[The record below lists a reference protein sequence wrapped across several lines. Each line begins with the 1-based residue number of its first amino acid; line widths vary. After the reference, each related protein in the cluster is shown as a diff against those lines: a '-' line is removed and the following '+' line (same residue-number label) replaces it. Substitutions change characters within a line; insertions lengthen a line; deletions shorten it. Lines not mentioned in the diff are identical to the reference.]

1 MEPLHCVISKK
12 NYIDDTSR
20 TVRIC
25 INSSFCA
32 FEIIFDQTFDK
43 NSFMQKLVCI
53 PSCPHFKILS
63 IGELQTLLKDQ
74 RNSFKKKSPQPVCV
88 LLFQIRLIIN
98 AMIYQNVV
106 KKSAK
111 FKILSFFA
119 TKLDISQRI
128 PIYNSVVAWILNFRI
143 VLPAKKGSLIK
154 VISEPKQNHRASDS
168 SAKLRIQS
176 LCEMQWLLWNNGLEK
191 RREKWKFSK
200 SWSLA
205 R

>member
-1 MEPLHCVISKK
+1 
-12 NYIDDTSR
+12 
-20 TVRIC
+20 
-25 INSSFCA
+25 
-32 FEIIFDQTFDK
+32 
-43 NSFMQKLVCI
+43 MQKLVCI

-74 RNSFKKKSPQPVCV
+74 RNSFKKKSPQPVV
-88 LLFQIRLIIN
+88 SYFFQIRLIIN

-176 LCEMQWLLWNNGLEK
+176 FCEMQWLLWNNGLEK

-200 SWSLA
+200 SWSSA

>member
-1 MEPLHCVISKK
+1 
-12 NYIDDTSR
+12 
-20 TVRIC
+20 
-25 INSSFCA
+25 
-32 FEIIFDQTFDK
+32 
-43 NSFMQKLVCI
+43 MQKLVCI

-128 PIYNSVVAWILNFRI
+128 PIYNSVVAWILNFRT
-143 VLPAKKGSLIK
+143 VLPAKNRQFDKSNFWTKAKSPCFRQLCKIKNSVLSVRCSDCFETMGSK
-154 VISEPKQNHRASDS
+154 KEEKNES
-168 SAKLRIQS
+168 SARVEVQRDKKKGRSSVKYKEKKICDLPY
-176 LCEMQWLLWNNGLEK
+176 LL
-191 RREKWKFSK
+191 
-200 SWSLA
+200 
-205 R
+205 

>member
-1 MEPLHCVISKK
+1 
-12 NYIDDTSR
+12 
-20 TVRIC
+20 
-25 INSSFCA
+25 
-32 FEIIFDQTFDK
+32 
-43 NSFMQKLVCI
+43 MQKLVCI

-168 SAKLRIQS
+168 SAKLKNLVFLWDPVTALKQRLEKKMKVQQELKFSEIKRKAEVQS
-176 LCEMQWLLWNNGLEK
+176 NTRKRKFVTCHIYSKFEVFLQSCLPWLGLEL
-191 RREKWKFSK
+191 FVF
-200 SWSLA
+200 L
-205 R
+205 

>member
-1 MEPLHCVISKK
+1 
-12 NYIDDTSR
+12 
-20 TVRIC
+20 
-25 INSSFCA
+25 
-32 FEIIFDQTFDK
+32 
-43 NSFMQKLVCI
+43 MQKLVCI

-176 LCEMQWLLWNNGLEK
+176 FCEMQWLLWNNGLEK

-200 SWSLA
+200 SWSSA

>member
-1 MEPLHCVISKK
+1 
-12 NYIDDTSR
+12 
-20 TVRIC
+20 
-25 INSSFCA
+25 
-32 FEIIFDQTFDK
+32 
-43 NSFMQKLVCI
+43 MQKLVCI

-168 SAKLRIQS
+168 SAKLRIQFF
-176 LCEMQWLLWNNGLEK
+176 LWDAVTALKQWARKKKRKMKVQQELKFSEIKRKAEVQSNTRKRKFVTCHIYSKFEVFLQSCLPWLGLEL
-191 RREKWKFSK
+191 FVF
-200 SWSLA
+200 L
-205 R
+205 

>member
-1 MEPLHCVISKK
+1 
-12 NYIDDTSR
+12 
-20 TVRIC
+20 
-25 INSSFCA
+25 
-32 FEIIFDQTFDK
+32 
-43 NSFMQKLVCI
+43 MQKLVYI

-128 PIYNSVVAWILNFRI
+128 PIYNSVVAWILNFRT
-143 VLPAKKGSLIK
+143 VLPAKNRQFYKSNFWTKVKSQCFRQLCKIKNSVFLWDAVTALKQWARKKKRKMKVQQELKFSEIKRKAEVQSNTRKRKFVTCHIYSKFEVFLQSCLPSL
-154 VISEPKQNHRASDS
+154 
-168 SAKLRIQS
+168 
-176 LCEMQWLLWNNGLEK
+176 GLEL
-191 RREKWKFSK
+191 FVF
-200 SWSLA
+200 L
-205 R
+205 